1 MNKKVKEKQL
11 EVEITEMFC
20 AQIDNNRMYSDCIKR
35 LRDTEGNQFV
45 FSRIVIPNGLL
56 CASASEKQ
64 ELGDNPDKMATHIV
78 YGNLHSDAGVSTEI
92 FGTKYFLN

>member
-64 ELGDNPDKMATHIV
+64 ELGDNLD
-78 YGNLHSDAGVSTEI
+78 
-92 FGTKYFLN
+92 

>member
-1 MNKKVKEKQL
+1 
-11 EVEITEMFC
+11 MFC
-20 AQIDNNRMYSDCIKR
+20 AQIDNKRMYSDCIKR

-64 ELGDNPDKMATHIV
+64 EFGDNLDKIAKHIV
-78 YGNLHSDAGVSTEI
+78 YGNLHSDAAVSTEI

>member
-1 MNKKVKEKQL
+1 VKEKQL
-11 EVEITEMFC
+11 KVEITEMFC
-20 AQIDNNRMYSDCIKR
+20 AQIDNKRMYSDCIKR

-64 ELGDNPDKMATHIV
+64 EFGDNLDKIAKHIV
-78 YGNLHSDAGVSTEI
+78 YGNLHSDAAVSTEI
-92 FGTKYFLN
+92 FGIKYFLN